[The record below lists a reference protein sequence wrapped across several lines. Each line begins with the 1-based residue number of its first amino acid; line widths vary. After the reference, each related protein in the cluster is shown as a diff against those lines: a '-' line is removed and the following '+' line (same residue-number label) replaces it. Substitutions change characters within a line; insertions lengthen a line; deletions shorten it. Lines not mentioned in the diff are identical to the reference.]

1 MSSLDLSAARL
12 EALAHLALTAGH
24 EIERFR
30 AAGFG
35 ARHKEDGSL
44 VTEADHAAQAIILD
58 GLEVIAH
65 DIPVVAEEEAAA
77 GVDPACGGR
86 FFLVDPLDGTR
97 DFVETDLGEYTV
109 NIAYV
114 EAGRPRLGV
123 IYAPAHDALY
133 AGGPSGAWRQVKG
146 VREALLRPA
155 VPASS
160 GLRAVVSRR
169 SRGAQLERFL
179 AAAAPGGR
187 VVGSSAMK
195 FTRLADGEADL
206 YPRFSPVSE
215 WDVAAGDAL
224 LSALGGGVM
233 TPEGAPLPYGQR
245 VRRYEVS
252 RFIAFSNDAAKQ
264 AALAAWAPAG

>member
-12 EALAHLALTAGH
+12 EALATLAMSAGR

-35 ARHKEDGSL
+35 SRQKEDGSI
-44 VTEADHAAQAIILD
+44 VTEADHAAEAIILD
-58 GLEVIAH
+58 GLEAIAPGV
-65 DIPVVAEEEAAA
+65 PVVAEEEAAA
-77 GVDPACGGR
+77 GVDPACGGQ

-109 NIAYV
+109 NIAFV
-114 EAGRPRLGV
+114 AAGRSRLGV

-133 AGGPSGAWRQVKG
+133 VGGPSGAWRQIKG
-146 VREALLRPA
+146 VRTPLRPA
-155 VPASS
+155 SHPAG

-169 SRGAQLERFL
+169 ARSVELDRFL
-179 AAAAPGGR
+179 AAAAPGGK
-187 VVGSSAMK
+187 VVGSSALK
-195 FTRLADGEADL
+195 FARVAEGEAQL

-224 LSALGGGVM
+224 LSAVGGGVM
-233 TPEGAPLPYGQR
+233 TPEGAPLTYGQR
-245 VRRYEVS
+245 VRRYEVA
-252 RFIAFSNDAAKQ
+252 RFIAFSDEAARATALQ
-264 AALAAWAPAG
+264 ALAPAG